1 MFDISTKSDAKIRIY
16 THYAKKYAN
25 FSDYSLLFVT
35 FTAKKQSI
43 LNFYSHLHA
52 PFAWHRQH

>member
-25 FSDYSLLFVT
+25 FSNYSLLFVT

-43 LNFYSHLHA
+43 
-52 PFAWHRQH
+52 